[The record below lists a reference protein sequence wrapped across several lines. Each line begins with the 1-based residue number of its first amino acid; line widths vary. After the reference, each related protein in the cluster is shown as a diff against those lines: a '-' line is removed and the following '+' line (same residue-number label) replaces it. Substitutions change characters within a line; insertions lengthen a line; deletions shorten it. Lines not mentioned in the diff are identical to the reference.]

1 MPGIHP
7 AILFIVIKNIIL
19 FLAFYFG
26 GASLN
31 FLLWWSVGSA
41 AFYALAAPTL
51 PSASNR
57 GSKMRNSPKEPGLAF
72 WIKIATPGLADHPE
86 WLPA

>member
-31 FLLWWSVGSA
+31 FLLWWSVR
-41 AFYALAAPTL
+41 Y
-51 PSASNR
+51 R
-57 GSKMRNSPKEPGLAF
+57 GFLRPRGAQHCPPHRTEVRR
-72 WIKIATPGLADHPE
+72 
-86 WLPA
+86 

>member
-31 FLLWWSVGSA
+31 FLLWWSVGSV
-41 AFYALAAPTL
+41 AFYALAALNTAL
-51 PSASNR
+51 RIERRLEDDKFDQRTGPSF
-57 GSKMRNSPKEPGLAF
+57 L
-72 WIKIATPGLADHPE
+72 D
-86 WLPA
+86 

>member
-41 AFYALAAPTL
+41 AFYALAALNTAL
-51 PSASNR
+51 RIEQRFEDEKFAQRTGPSF
-57 GSKMRNSPKEPGLAF
+57 L
-72 WIKIATPGLADHPE
+72 D
-86 WLPA
+86 